1 MIMKSFLCKVNRGVG
16 MYQRTAPQNPN
27 GQIDANLTAGPTDY
41 EAGYFP
47 AEFYFSDISRWDSR
61 RVWDEPNV
69 YT

>member
-1 MIMKSFLCKVNRGVG
+1 